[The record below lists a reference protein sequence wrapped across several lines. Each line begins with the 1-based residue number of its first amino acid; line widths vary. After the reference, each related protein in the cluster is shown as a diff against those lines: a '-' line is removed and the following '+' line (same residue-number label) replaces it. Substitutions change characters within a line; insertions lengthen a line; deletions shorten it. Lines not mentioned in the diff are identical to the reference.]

1 MARLSEWRIAV
12 GLMVHFAVLVHY
24 AHFAQ
29 AQPGFISIDCGSTAN
44 FTDPVTGIQWVPD
57 AGYIGVGANFQN
69 VALNGLT
76 DITLSTLRYFPTY
89 RRKFCYTLPATLN
102 TTYLIRAQFHYGNYD
117 GTNSPPNFQISI
129 DATIT
134 SSPLFTSSAYDPVVA
149 EATVI
154 AQSDQLFFCL
164 LPNSTSDVPFIN
176 SLELRNL
183 GINQIYDNLIYN
195 GPYYLENV
203 VTYNFGS
210 NETVRFPDDP
220 YDRIW
225 VGQGTAGYQVLSTIS
240 SINVS
245 GYNRDEA
252 PTKVLQTAQ
261 YWNTSVSLEFTNL
274 LATEDLYY
282 VVSLFFAE
290 IESIAIIEKRN
301 ISMKAG
307 TLNQIGYLD
316 VYNFVGFDTV
326 VEYGWNN
333 ATLNSMDTL
342 LLSTTADSRL
352 GPMLN
357 ALAINCI
364 YLPSQLTTNLG
375 DVNAIQSF
383 KSSIGLDSWSGDP
396 CYPVPYDWVNCTVNA
411 TNGVRISS
419 IKLSSNNLTGSIPTS
434 LSSLEGLTTLFLDN
448 NYLNGS
454 IPNQLS
460 SLINLEQLHLQNN
473 NLSGPFPLW
482 ATNLTQ
488 LEELYLQNN
497 NLTGE
502 VPSLSAL
509 ANSSIQI
516 LTFGNQLLCDAN
528 GCATTSHSKFPIAIV
543 VGVVVGVIIVVVILF
558 IIIACLCQ
566 GVSYVRPNPANF
578 NPRWEDPNPP
588 THISTVNPTLDPDQV
603 RAYSYNQVRNAT
615 NDFANEFGSGG
626 FGHVY
631 KGTLGDDAVAV
642 KVSKTSNRLD
652 FRQFEIEV
660 RHLSRVRHNNLVRLI
675 GYCKHMR
682 KLILIYEYME
692 RGSCHDLLHGNPLA
706 LDWKTR
712 LSIAIDAAQGL
723 EYLHEFANPKII
735 HRDIKTANILL
746 NERMGAKLSDFGIS
760 RPILEGGHPPTQVM
774 GSLGYVDPEYMQ
786 TRQLIEKIDVYSFGV
801 VLLEFISGKHPFIQS
816 SNLPLVDWVR
826 SQMEAS
832 NIEDVIDKSFG
843 SNYNPN
849 SIWRVSDTAMRC
861 VDFNS
866 ERRPTMRIV
875 LQELHDAMELETS
888 QSLKR
893 SHHAP
898 SEVELSTS
906 SSVLPLGPLAR

>member
-290 IESIAIIEKRN
+290 IESIA
-301 ISMKAG
+301 
-307 TLNQIGYLD
+307 T
-316 VYNFVGFDTV
+316 
-326 VEYGWNN
+326 W
-333 ATLNSMDTL
+333 
-342 LLSTTADSRL
+342 
-352 GPMLN
+352 
-357 ALAINCI
+357 
-364 YLPSQLTTNLG
+364 
-375 DVNAIQSF
+375 
-383 KSSIGLDSWSGDP
+383 
-396 CYPVPYDWVNCTVNA
+396 
-411 TNGVRISS
+411 
-419 IKLSSNNLTGSIPTS
+419 
-434 LSSLEGLTTLFLDN
+434 LE
-448 NYLNGS
+448 
-454 IPNQLS
+454 
-460 SLINLEQLHLQNN
+460 
-473 NLSGPFPLW
+473 
-482 ATNLTQ
+482 
-488 LEELYLQNN
+488 
-497 NLTGE
+497 
-502 VPSLSAL
+502 
-509 ANSSIQI
+509 
-516 LTFGNQLLCDAN
+516 
-528 GCATTSHSKFPIAIV
+528 
-543 VGVVVGVIIVVVILF
+543 
-558 IIIACLCQ
+558 
-566 GVSYVRPNPANF
+566 
-578 NPRWEDPNPP
+578 
-588 THISTVNPTLDPDQV
+588 
-603 RAYSYNQVRNAT
+603 
-615 NDFANEFGSGG
+615 
-626 FGHVY
+626 
-631 KGTLGDDAVAV
+631 
-642 KVSKTSNRLD
+642 
-652 FRQFEIEV
+652 
-660 RHLSRVRHNNLVRLI
+660 
-675 GYCKHMR
+675 
-682 KLILIYEYME
+682 
-692 RGSCHDLLHGNPLA
+692 
-706 LDWKTR
+706 
-712 LSIAIDAAQGL
+712 
-723 EYLHEFANPKII
+723 
-735 HRDIKTANILL
+735 
-746 NERMGAKLSDFGIS
+746 
-760 RPILEGGHPPTQVM
+760 
-774 GSLGYVDPEYMQ
+774 
-786 TRQLIEKIDVYSFGV
+786 
-801 VLLEFISGKHPFIQS
+801 
-816 SNLPLVDWVR
+816 
-826 SQMEAS
+826 
-832 NIEDVIDKSFG
+832 
-843 SNYNPN
+843 
-849 SIWRVSDTAMRC
+849 
-861 VDFNS
+861 
-866 ERRPTMRIV
+866 
-875 LQELHDAMELETS
+875 
-888 QSLKR
+888 
-893 SHHAP
+893 
-898 SEVELSTS
+898 
-906 SSVLPLGPLAR
+906 

>member
-1 MARLSEWRIAV
+1 MARLLEWRIAV

-24 AHFAQ
+24 AHFARP
-29 AQPGFISIDCGSTAN
+29 QPGFISIDCGSTAN
-44 FTDPVTGIQWVPD
+44 FTDPVTNIQWVPD
-57 AGYIGVGANFQN
+57 AGYIGVGANFLN
-69 VALNGLT
+69 VPLNGLT
-76 DITLSTLRYFPTY
+76 DITLSTLRYFPPY

-129 DATIT
+129 DSTII
-134 SSPLFTSSAYDPVVA
+134 SSPLFKSSAYDPVVA

-183 GINQIYDNLIYN
+183 GINKIYDNLIYN

-225 VGQGTAGYQVLSTIS
+225 VAQGTEGYQVLSTTS

-261 YWNTSVSLEFTNL
+261 YWNTSVNLTFTNR

-290 IESIAIIEKRN
+290 IESFAATARRN
-301 ISMKAG
+301 MVMKAG
-307 TLNQIGYLD
+307 TLNQIEYLD
-316 VYNFVGFDTV
+316 VYNLVGSDTV
-326 VEYGWNN
+326 VEYGWNS
-333 ATLNSMDTL
+333 ATLNSTDTL
-342 LLSTTADSRL
+342 SLSTTRFSL
-352 GPMLN
+352 SGPTLN
-357 ALAINCI
+357 ALAINRI

-419 IKLSSNNLTGSIPTS
+419 IKLSSMKLTGSIPTS

-448 NYLNGS
+448 NYLNGG

-497 NLTGE
+497 NLIGE
-502 VPSLSAL
+502 VPSLSAF

-516 LTFGNQLLCDAN
+516 LTFGNQLLCNAS
-528 GCATTSHSKFPIAIV
+528 GCATTTSSHSKFPIAIV
-543 VGVVVGVIIVVVILF
+543 VGVVVGVITVVVILI

-566 GVSYVRPNPANF
+566 KDSCVRQNP
-578 NPRWEDPNPP
+578 PPKDQNPP
-588 THISTVNPTLDPDQV
+588 TDISPLNPPLVFPDPDQV
-603 RAYSYNQVRNAT
+603 RAYSYDQVRNAT
-615 NDFANEFGSGG
+615 NDFANEIGSGG

-631 KGTLGDDAVAV
+631 RGTLGDDAVAV

-652 FRQFEIEV
+652 FRQFEVEV

-675 GYCKHMR
+675 GYCEHMT

-692 RGSCHDLLHGNPLA
+692 RGSCHDLLHGEERNRIT
-706 LDWKTR
+706 LDWETR

-723 EYLHEFANPKII
+723 EYLHKFAKPKII

-746 NERMGAKLSDFGIS
+746 NERMEAKLSDFGIS
-760 RPILEGGHPPTQVM
+760 RPILEGGQPPTQVM
-774 GSLGYVDPEYMQ
+774 GSLGYVDPEYRQ
-786 TRQLIEKIDVYSFGV
+786 TENLTEKVDIFSFGV
-801 VLLEFISGKHPFIQS
+801 VLLEFISGKHPL
-816 SNLPLVDWVR
+816 NRPLVDWVR
-826 SQMEAS
+826 TRLDAR
-832 NIEDVIDKSFG
+832 NITDVIDESFG
-843 SNYNPN
+843 LDYNVDSIQMVGKIAKRCVNPN
-849 SIWRVSDTAMRC
+849 SED
-861 VDFNS
+861 
-866 ERRPTMRIV
+866 RPTMTVV
-875 LQELHDAMELETS
+875 LQELHVAKNTERPES
-888 QSLKR
+888 SNGR
-893 SHHAP
+893 HHAP
-898 SEVELSTS
+898 SAPTSEVELPTIS
-906 SSVLPLGPLAR
+906 SDLL